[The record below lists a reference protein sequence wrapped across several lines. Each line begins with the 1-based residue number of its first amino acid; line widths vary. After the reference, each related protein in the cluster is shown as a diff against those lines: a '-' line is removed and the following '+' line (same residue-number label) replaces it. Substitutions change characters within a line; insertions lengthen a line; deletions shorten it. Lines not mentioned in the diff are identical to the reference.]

1 MKEGIIG
8 PLLLTRTAVIV
19 LAIVAAVLVSAS
31 TGLRLARKGEGSKL
45 SQLLIYVGYT
55 CFILSIVLFIII
67 GFAQP
72 RQ

>member
-1 MKEGIIG
+1 MTEGMIES
-8 PLLLTRTAVIV
+8 LLMTRTAVIV

-45 SQLLIYVGYT
+45 SQLLSYVGYT

-67 GFAQP
+67 GFSQP